1 MNPRTHRIV
10 SGLVGTVVVLIA
22 SGCADRHNE
31 SVNAASA
38 RWMMLR
44 STQMLAL
51 AHQQFEAGDLE
62 QAGKSVAEALSVD
75 QTNAPLLVLAARICL
90 EQGHLERSYHL
101 LNKAIECDPELPKA
115 QYYKGLVMER
125 WRKFDAALIC
135 YQHAYGLEADNVA
148 YLLAV
153 SEMLVAMDRVEEAI
167 EILESKLNYFE
178 QNVGIREAIGRL
190 HVIQRRFEL
199 AVDYFERAQLLQPDD
214 LQLRE
219 ELAMARIGAGQYLDA
234 AQELHDLCDQLQG
247 DDHRY
252 LRIALITAYQ
262 AAGRLDAAREVCF
275 DLTRRNPK
283 DTEAWRRL
291 ADLSWEQNDLT
302 SALTAAGRVCKLAP
316 ERPDGYLMAG
326 MVWQKRGNSKR
337 ALELFQVAAQAD
349 RTSAKPSL
357 LQGITLEQAGQLAA
371 AAEAYR
377 EALRREPNDPRARKL
392 LARVEARL

>member
-1 MNPRTHRIV
+1 MKPRTRRIL

-22 SGCADRHNE
+22 SGCADRHTE
-31 SVNAASA
+31 SINSASA

-62 QAGKSVAEALSVD
+62 LAEKSVAEALSVD
-75 QTNAPLLVLAARICL
+75 QTNADLLVLASRICL

-101 LNKAIECDPELPKA
+101 LNKAIENDPQLAEA
-115 QYYKGLVMER
+115 QYYKGLVMQR
-125 WRKFDAALIC
+125 WRQFDAALIC

-153 SEMLVAMDRVEEAI
+153 SEMLVAMDRVDEAI
-167 EILESKLNYFE
+167 ELLESKLTYFE

-190 HVIQRRFEL
+190 HVIRRRFEL

-214 LQLRE
+214 VQLRE
-219 ELAMARIGAGQYLDA
+219 ELAMARMGAGQYAEA
-234 AQELHDLCDQLQG
+234 AQELKELCEQLQ
-247 DDHRY
+247 DDDRRY
-252 LRIALITAYQ
+252 LRVALITAYQ
-262 AAGRLDAAREVCF
+262 AIGRLDAAREVCF
-275 DLTRRNPK
+275 EMTRRNPE

-291 ADLSWEQNDLT
+291 ADLSWEQEDLT
-302 SALTAAGRVCKLAP
+302 AALTAAGRMCKLAP

-337 ALELFQVAAQAD
+337 ALELFQAAAKAD
-349 RTSAKPSL
+349 RTSAKPAM
-357 LQGITLEQAGQLAA
+357 LQGIALEQDGQLAA

-377 EALRREPNDPRARKL
+377 EALRREPNDARARKL
-392 LARVEARL
+392 LAGVEARL